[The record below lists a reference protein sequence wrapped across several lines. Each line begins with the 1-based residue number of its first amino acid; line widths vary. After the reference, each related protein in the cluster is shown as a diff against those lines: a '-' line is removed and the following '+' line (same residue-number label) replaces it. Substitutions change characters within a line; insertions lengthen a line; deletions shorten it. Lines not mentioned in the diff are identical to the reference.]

1 MKSVT
6 ASAAHTSTT
15 CPPFVPSPMNTTR
28 SLFVFSTAA
37 IAFVVA
43 ASAHAQNFKF
53 LEVEV
58 LDEHG
63 KPMSE
68 VAVEVKMDGIK
79 FPLAT
84 DDLGAVSLNI
94 SASDNPVELQVRH
107 PGYQSL
113 KQRWRRAF
121 EVPSEFSFRMKKAPP
136 LQGLVLDPDG
146 QPVAGAEVY
155 TAPPEETLSFLN
167 GRNPEKSEQAA
178 IITDAD
184 GKFTLP
190 FPPVGATLACLSDA
204 GWAKLAQTDDEP
216 SEPLQITLIPWA
228 KVRLLN
234 RVERAEAAAETV
246 GLQFVSAKD
255 KDRGRVTWLYEGE
268 TDTQGTYACDRVVP
282 GTAMAYRRVPL
293 QFQRAQKRV
302 DTRSHGVL
310 TTINAGEDAEI
321 VLGTAARH
329 ATGRLFKPVTYEGKV
344 DWSSGYVVLT
354 ENNAVDLVLRTA
366 IFEYGKL
373 LSQSNVMR
381 PEQRVPP
388 SGTPNYLVHY
398 VTKINEDG
406 TFAIPNVPPGQY
418 KFSAVVPAQPKDE
431 RNRRDT
437 LQLDERSI
445 ALMTDE
451 ASETYDLGE
460 HLLTMEQ

>member
-1 MKSVT
+1 
-6 ASAAHTSTT
+6 
-15 CPPFVPSPMNTTR
+15 MNITR
-28 SLFVFSTAA
+28 SLIVFSAA
-37 IAFVVA
+37 TIALVVA
-43 ASAHAQNFKF
+43 TSAHAQNFKF
-53 LEVEV
+53 LEVKV

-63 KPMSE
+63 KPMPE

-84 DDLGAVSLNI
+84 DDLGFVSLNI

-113 KQRWRRAF
+113 KHRWRRAF
-121 EVPSEFSFRMKKAPP
+121 KVPSEFSFRMKKAPP
-136 LQGLVLDPDG
+136 LQGLVLDPDS

-155 TAPPEETLSFLN
+155 SAPPDETLSFVN
-167 GRNPEKSEQAA
+167 GRNPEKSEQTA
-178 IITDAD
+178 ITTDAD
-184 GKFTLP
+184 GKFSLP
-190 FPPVGATLACLSDA
+190 FPPVGATLACLSDV
-204 GWAKLAQTDDEP
+204 GWAKLAQTNDEP
-216 SEPLQITLIPWA
+216 GEPLQITLTPWA
-228 KVRLLN
+228 KVRLIN
-234 RVERAEAAAETV
+234 RVKRTDAAAETV
-246 GLQFVSAKD
+246 GLQFVSATD
-255 KDRGRVTWLYEGE
+255 KDRGRVSWLYEGK
-268 TDTQGTYACDRVVP
+268 TDSQGTFACDRVAP

-293 QFQRAQKRV
+293 KFQRGQKRV
-302 DTRSHGVL
+302 DTRSHGML
-310 TTINAGEDAEI
+310 TTINAGEEAEI

-344 DWSSGYVVLT
+344 DWPNGYVVLT

-373 LSQSNVMR
+373 LSQSNVLR

-388 SGTPNYLVHY
+388 SGTPNYLVQY
-398 VTKINEDG
+398 VAKINEDG

-418 KFSAVVPAQPKDE
+418 KFSAVVPAQPQDE

-437 LQLDERSI
+437 LQLDEHSV

-460 HLLTMEQ
+460 HLLMTEE